1 MRAKKKRFNIYM
13 LLSAAAVFFA
23 AVVFIASPVQ
33 ESRQA
38 AIFRY
43 GYSGNAVRLIQERL
57 QELGYYPGELDGI
70 FGYGTYEAVRLF
82 QQNNGL
88 TPDGIVGESTLAAL
102 SISEEVNAAND
113 LDVLSRAIYAEGRGE
128 PYEGQV
134 AIGAVVLNRVRSP
147 NFPNT
152 VPDVVF
158 QTGAFDAVKDG
169 QINLPPN
176 DTAYSAARDALSGW
190 DPTGGALYY
199 WNPATA
205 TSRWIWSVPI
215 TYSIGNH
222 VFGRK

>member
-1 MRAKKKRFNIYM
+1 M

-113 LDVLSRAIYAEGRGE
+113 LDVLSRAIYA
-128 PYEGQV
+128 
-134 AIGAVVLNRVRSP
+134 
-147 NFPNT
+147 
-152 VPDVVF
+152 
-158 QTGAFDAVKDG
+158 
-169 QINLPPN
+169 
-176 DTAYSAARDALSGW
+176 
-190 DPTGGALYY
+190 GGHRRCG
-199 WNPATA
+199 T
-205 TSRWIWSVPI
+205 
-215 TYSIGNH
+215 
-222 VFGRK
+222 